1 MGIVELLPGFNCGQC
16 GLPNCRRFAAALG
29 KGSKLEDCSMLS
41 QERYAENLEKL
52 RESLERR
59 ERESVSALVG
69 GGSSDVILAPLPGE
83 PSCREHIFPFD
94 REAKVGIGDK
104 VSYRC
109 LGCPI
114 VHFAQV
120 IALDHSI
127 LTVQVIGPQSRIGI
141 DERPPV
147 DVGICM
153 VAAFEGVVMNDKI
166 LEIGETVRFIPHR
179 CMMQKVH
186 SGVVVKSEGDKV
198 RIESVDLKVW
208 G

>member
-1 MGIVELLPGFNCGQC
+1 MGIVELLPGYNCGQC

-29 KGSKLEDCSMLS
+29 NGSKLEDCPMLS
-41 QERYAENLEKL
+41 QERYSENLEKL
-52 RESLERR
+52 KESLEKK
-59 ERESVSALVG
+59 ERAKVSALVG

-83 PSCREHIFPFD
+83 PSCREYIYPFD
-94 REAKVGIGDK
+94 RDVRVQVGDK

-127 LTVQVIGPQSRIGI
+127 LTVQVVGPQSRIGI

-147 DVGICM
+147 DVGICS

-186 SGVVVKSEGDKV
+186 SGVVVSSEGDKV
-198 RIESVDLKVW
+198 RIESVDMKVW

>member
-1 MGIVELLPGFNCGQC
+1 MGIVDLLPGYNCGKC

-29 KGSKLEDCSMLS
+29 SEKEPEDCPMLS
-41 QERYAENLEKL
+41 QERYAENLTEL
-52 RESLERR
+52 RDMMTKRKGSK
-59 ERESVSALVG
+59 VSALVG
-69 GGSSDVILAPLPGE
+69 GGSTDVILAPLPGE

-94 REAKVGIGDK
+94 RDAKVVIGDK

-120 IALDHSI
+120 IAVDHSV
-127 LTVQVIGPQSRIGI
+127 LTVQVTGPQSRIGI

-147 DVGICM
+147 DVGICLI
-153 VAAFEGVVMNDKI
+153 AAFEGQVMNDRI
-166 LEIGETVRFIPHR
+166 LEVGDTVRFIPHR

-186 SGVVVKSEGDKV
+186 SGVVVRSEGDKV